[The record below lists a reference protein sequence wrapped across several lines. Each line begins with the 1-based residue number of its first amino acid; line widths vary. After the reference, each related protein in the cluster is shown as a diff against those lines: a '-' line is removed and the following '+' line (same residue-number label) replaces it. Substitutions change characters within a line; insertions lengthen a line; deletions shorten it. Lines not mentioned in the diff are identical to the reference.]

1 MVLGFLRT
9 EIRMSKSSFFVV
21 AIFFFAFYESYYF
34 LFSNLLEPVVP
45 FGLDSLVV
53 QGALHFFTAIILLF
67 GSIIIQKFN
76 KLKIIYFCSVIN
88 CLLTLLLLGNLFE
101 GFRLIILFGLVLFV
115 SLGMLTTLGVF
126 GILTVPEER
135 GRVGGL
141 IGFAV
146 FVLFFI
152 VNYFVVL
159 NLDFFG
165 SILLGLILN
174 ALPLVGLILKS
185 IRFSLGSVRKQ
196 PDLYF
201 ERRVFILY
209 FIPWIVFSLINV
221 TLAANTSAIIQ
232 QQISDSLHFTLISVQ
247 VAGVVFGVLLGGLV
261 ADLLGRRFS
270 LVFSLTFFGFCTALV
285 GLFASD
291 LVFLVVY
298 GASGLSWGI
307 LFVLYIFV
315 VWGDLS
321 NQQNGIKIYSI
332 GLITYFLSSG
342 VGFFVDVSMPIFQS
356 ALLSVMIIFLLNLPV
371 IFAPEL
377 LSSHVLDKIRM
388 KMHMGAVKKLQK
400 KNQG

>member
-1 MVLGFLRT
+1 
-9 EIRMSKSSFFVV
+9 MSKSSFFVV

-76 KLKIIYFCSVIN
+76 KLKIIYFCSIIN

-356 ALLSVMIIFLLNLPV
+356 ALLSVMIIFILNLPV